1 MLSCWLGIAQVNQT
15 YNFNTNAQGWTGDFS
30 YTTTL
35 PCDVGSIRVN
45 LYSFNNNLSQISP
58 PLSISN
64 GSPITMTFDTKAI
77 NWSGSGAASPN
88 AYNLNVQW
96 SSAANG
102 PWTTIST
109 VTNTVSSA
117 TCANNSVTFTP
128 ATAVFYVRFN
138 STIVGSND
146 IYLYLDNIVLNQ
158 AVGACDP
165 VNNLA
170 LTSNTPNS
178 AGFTWNQNGST
189 VTNYEYEVRTTGLP
203 GSGAT
208 GLVDSG
214 TSNTTTATT
223 NLLTPN
229 TAYVF
234 YVRKNCGSSTFSE
247 WNLINFRTPCVAF
260 DVPFFEG
267 FNSDSTTENCWT
279 VINANG
285 DTDAWNMSSTT
296 AQEGNQ
302 AAVLYTDG
310 NGGSNDDWLI
320 SPAIN
325 MTGQMRLRFY
335 YRVQS
340 EWEPNDF
347 EILFST
353 TGNQPANF
361 TNVVMPLASFNNTT
375 YQEMLLYFDNVG
387 TNVGYIAF
395 RVPPGGL
402 DGWNLYID
410 NVRIDQAPTC
420 IEVESI
426 TVGEVSKNTAAFSW
440 TPTLSS
446 ATATYTWEVRTSGL
460 PGSGATGL
468 AQTGTTAAGVT
479 ADVAENLDPSTEYFF
494 YVRANCSA
502 TDSSAWDEQQ
512 IKFTTMC
519 NYPDLLSTTPDEIC
533 GIGSGNLSAT
543 STGGILMWSDTPN
556 GVPLFTGAD
565 FQTPIVN
572 TSTTFYVKTGII
584 TPNTVVQVGSGIS
597 GFTGAGET
605 PYYHG
610 WGGQKAQ
617 YIFRAE
623 ELLAAGLAAGPINS
637 MSFDVVTAGSTLN
650 DFSLAIGT
658 TTQSTG
664 TLTYVT
670 GLTQVVAPFS
680 HVINVGL
687 NNFAFN
693 TPFVWDGISNIVI
706 QTSYSNNNYG
716 GSTSSTRSS
725 NVGFVSTSYRYSDN
739 VTSAVMLANTT
750 ASYTSS
756 VRPNVHING
765 VGLCSSPSTPVL
777 LTVTP
782 PAELVLS
789 AETLET
795 CQGNFT
801 DVLTITAGAQNYDT
815 YQWSPSIGV
824 SGNAQSGWT
833 FNPQETTT
841 YTLVAS
847 QSEGVCSID
856 IPVTI
861 EVTSLGYEILD
872 ETYVTCEGDVLELS
886 ITAEEIDINT
896 LPSVDLLS
904 LGFNTSTDL
913 GVTLNGNN
921 TTMTHLTNFY
931 SEGNGSIKLFPNTSA
946 NANIEINQ
954 TVDLSNSYGLLLEFD
969 QVALLENQ
977 YWAYDYGYI
986 QYSTNNGNTWT
997 TFTKNQYL
1005 GQASIQSFVTTND
1018 MRFARDSY
1026 SDWAGT
1032 MNNSKW
1038 KSEKFFLPYELSMN
1052 NLKLRFVIVSDG
1064 IVTDD
1069 SWYIDNIKIKKV
1081 SLPEIEWSPA
1091 THLFVDQ
1098 QMTQPYAGESI
1109 GTVYFSNTQSGNYP
1123 YTVNISNDLVG
1134 CETTI
1139 STKVIIPELIFQ
1151 GLTNPYYCTATSVED
1166 LEFDAQPGV
1175 EYVWYATLN
1184 SQTPI
1189 TTIPSTGIYYVRI
1202 VTDQC
1207 SSSKQPVQITIIG
1220 NANITVSNSQ
1230 SFCDGATVSDL
1241 VAIPSN
1247 SAGTVQWFA
1256 SANDTQPLDGSVTL
1270 VNGTTYY
1277 ANQILH
1283 GCESIKIPVTVQI
1296 YATPSPL
1303 TTSELIV
1310 CANSTVGSIVIE
1322 NTNALHWYVS
1332 ATSTTPIP
1340 SQTILTS
1347 GTYYIA
1353 KYVAVCDSPRVAV
1366 NVEVVAN
1373 LTQPQVNV
1381 IDICGSGIVGDL
1393 NAFVSG
1399 TNGAAE
1405 LRWFVSATAT
1415 TPLPASQNLTTG
1427 TYYVEQYLTGCSSP
1441 RKAVAVRVTS
1451 KVAPVINAQQV
1462 CQGTLISEISIP
1474 SVSGTTYNWHLTPS
1488 STTALAANTVL
1499 TTGTYYVRRVQY
1511 GCISEPTAVSV
1522 NVLPIPSSPTGV
1534 TAQVFPQG
1542 SVLTDLEMDQAGIVW
1557 YISYEDALSG
1567 NNPLQPNIPLVDGQT
1582 YYGVVMNASG
1592 CASLPTAVTVEI
1604 FLGINDL
1611 DIANLK
1617 VYPNPTKDIVNISYK
1632 ESIDK
1637 VEVYSMLG
1645 QRVLESQSS
1654 DTNVSLDLSQLSSGT
1669 YMLKIVVGESSQL
1682 VKVIKK

>member
-1 MLSCWLGIAQVNQT
+1 MA
-15 YNFNTNAQGWTGDFS
+15 
-30 YTTTL
+30 
-35 PCDVGSIRVN
+35 
-45 LYSFNNNLSQISP
+45 
-58 PLSISN
+58 
-64 GSPITMTFDTKAI
+64 
-77 NWSGSGAASPN
+77 
-88 AYNLNVQW
+88 
-96 SSAANG
+96 
-102 PWTTIST
+102 
-109 VTNTVSSA
+109 
-117 TCANNSVTFTP
+117 
-128 ATAVFYVRFN
+128 
-138 STIVGSND
+138 
-146 IYLYLDNIVLNQ
+146 
-158 AVGACDP
+158 
-165 VNNLA
+165 
-170 LTSNTPNS
+170 
-178 AGFTWNQNGST
+178 
-189 VTNYEYEVRTTGLP
+189 
-203 GSGAT
+203 
-208 GLVDSG
+208 
-214 TSNTTTATT
+214 
-223 NLLTPN
+223 
-229 TAYVF
+229 
-234 YVRKNCGSSTFSE
+234 
-247 WNLINFRTPCVAF
+247 PCVAF

-801 DVLTITAGAQNYDT
+801 DVLTITAGAQNYDI
-815 YQWSPSIGV
+815 YQWSPSEGV
-824 SGNAQSGWT
+824 SGNAQTGWT

-856 IPVTI
+856 IEVTV

-872 ETYVTCEGDVLELS
+872 ESYVTCEGDVLELS
-886 ITAEEIDINT
+886 IASQDVDINT
-896 LPSVDLLS
+896 LPSLQMAAF
-904 LGFNTSTDL
+904 GFENATSL
-913 GVTLNGNN
+913 GVTLSGTGTTIAQN
-921 TTMTHLTNFY
+921 TSNS
-931 SEGNGSIKLFPNTSA
+931 SEGSSSLKWTYSDAALGYVTLDGTF
-946 NANIEINQ
+946 NAN
-954 TVDLSNSYGLLLEFD
+954 NSYGLLVEFD
-969 QVALLENQ
+969 HIAILESNS
-977 YWAYDYGYI
+977 WDWGHV
-986 QYSTNNGNTWT
+986 QYSLDGGTTWINFQQGNYLGTGTSMGAGVDGLKFSRSTYSEWNFIDSPTENLWRTEKLLLSPNGNDLSNV
-997 TFTKNQYL
+997 K
-1005 GQASIQSFVTTND
+1005 I
-1018 MRFARDSY
+1018 RFSLR
-1026 SDWAGT
+1026 SDFSGI
-1032 MNNSKW
+1032 
-1038 KSEKFFLPYELSMN
+1038 Y
-1052 NLKLRFVIVSDG
+1052 DG
-1064 IVTDD
+1064 
-1069 SWYIDNIKIKKV
+1069 WYIDNIKIKKV

-1098 QMTQPYAGESI
+1098 QMTQPYNGESV

-1139 STKVIIPELIFQ
+1139 STEVIIPELIFQ

-1230 SFCDGATVSDL
+1230 SFCDGSTVSDL

-1256 SANDTQPLDGSVTL
+1256 SANDTQPLDGSVAL

-1283 GCESIKIPVTVQI
+1283 GCESVKIPVTVQI

-1332 ATSTTPIP
+1332 ATSSTPIP

-1654 DTNVSLDLSQLSSGT
+1654 DTNVSLDLSQLASGT

>member
-15 YNFNTNAQGWTGDFS
+15 YNLNTNMQGWTGSFS
-30 YTTTL
+30 HTTTS
-35 PCDVGSIRVN
+35 PCDIGSIRAN
-45 LYSFNNNLSQISP
+45 LYSWNDNLSQVSP
-58 PLSISN
+58 MLSVSN
-64 GSPITMTFDTKAI
+64 GMPITMTFDTKAI
-77 NWSGSGAASPN
+77 NWSGGGAASAN

-96 SSAANG
+96 SSTANG

-109 VTNTVSSA
+109 VTNTTSSA

-158 AVGACDP
+158 AAGACDP

-170 LTSNTPNS
+170 ITSNTSSS
-178 AGFTWNQNGST
+178 AGFSWSQNGST

-203 GSGAT
+203 GSGTT

-214 TSNTTTATT
+214 TSNTTIATT
-223 NLLTPN
+223 NLLTAN

-247 WNLINFRTPCVAF
+247 WNLINFTTPCVAF
-260 DVPFFEG
+260 NVPFFEG
-267 FNSDSTTENCWT
+267 FNSDSTSENCWT
-279 VINANG
+279 VVNANG
-285 DTDAWNMSSTT
+285 DSDAWNMNSTT

-302 AAVLYTDG
+302 AAVLYTDYNSG
-310 NGGSNDDWLI
+310 NNDDWLI
-320 SPAIN
+320 TPAIN

-335 YRVQS
+335 YRVES
-340 EWEPNDF
+340 NGEPNDL
-347 EILFST
+347 EIRFST

-361 TNVVMPLASFNNTT
+361 TNIVMPLTSFSNTT
-375 YQEMLLYFDNVG
+375 YQEMVLYINNVG
-387 TNVGYIAF
+387 TNVGYVAF

-402 DGWNLYID
+402 DGWNIYID

-420 IEVESI
+420 IEIESI
-426 TVGEVSKNTAAFSW
+426 TVGEITKNTAAFSW
-440 TPTLSS
+440 SPTISS
-446 ATATYTWEVRTSGL
+446 ATATYTWEVRSSGL
-460 PGSGATGL
+460 PGSGAVGL
-468 AQTGTTAAGVT
+468 AQTGTTGSGITEAIAT
-479 ADVAENLDPSTEYFF
+479 NLDPSTEYFF

-502 TDSSAWDEQQ
+502 TDSSAWDEEQ

-519 NYPDLLSTTPDEIC
+519 NYPDLISTTADEIC
-533 GIGSGNLSAT
+533 GIGSGNLSA
-543 STGGILMWSDTPN
+543 SSAAGILMWSDTPN
-556 GVPLFTGAD
+556 GVPLYTGAN
-565 FQTPIVN
+565 FETPIVN

-584 TPNTVVQVGSGIS
+584 IPNTVVQVGFGLGASTSSG
-597 GFTGAGET
+597 TT

-623 ELLAAGLAAGPINS
+623 ELLAAGLAAGPITTL
-637 MSFDVVTAGSTLN
+637 SFDVVTAGVPLN

-658 TTQSTG
+658 TTQETAN
-664 TLTYVT
+664 LTYVT

-680 HVINVGL
+680 NAIVTGL
-687 NNFAFN
+687 NTFTFN
-693 TPFVWDGISNIVI
+693 APYVWDGTSNLVI

-716 GSTSSTRSS
+716 GATSSVRFH
-725 NVGFVSTSYRYSDN
+725 NPGFVCTSYRYTDG
-739 VTSAVMLANTT
+739 VTSATMLGNLT
-750 ASYTSS
+750 ASYTGNE
-756 VRPNVHING
+756 RPNTYFNG
-765 VGLCSSPSTPVL
+765 VGLCSSPATPVL

-782 PAELVLS
+782 PAELILS
-789 AETLET
+789 DSTLET

-801 DVLTITAGAQNYDT
+801 DVLTITAGAQNYDI
-815 YQWSPSIGV
+815 YQWSPSEGV
-824 SGNAQSGWT
+824 SGNAQTGWT
-833 FNPQETTT
+833 FNPQETNT

-856 IPVTI
+856 IEVTV

-872 ETYVTCEGDVLELS
+872 ESYVTCEGDILELS
-886 ITAEEIDINT
+886 IMASDIDINL
-896 LPSVDLLS
+896 LPALTAATYSFEDAS
-904 LGFNTSTDL
+904 NF
-913 GVTLNGNN
+913 GVTLSGNGTTISQNN
-921 TTMTHLTNFY
+921 TYSTLGSSSLKWTYDSNASSYLTLDQTF
-931 SEGNGSIKLFPNTSA
+931 NG
-946 NANIEINQ
+946 
-954 TVDLSNSYGLLLEFD
+954 SNSYGILVEFD
-969 QVALLENQ
+969 HVAMLENT
-977 YWAYDYGYI
+977 YWDYGYV
-986 QYSTNNGNTWT
+986 QYSLDGGNTWIN
-997 TFTKNQYL
+997 FQQPQYL
-1005 GQASIQSFVTTND
+1005 GQALGMGAGATGLK
-1018 MRFARDSY
+1018 FASNSY
-1026 SDWAGT
+1026 SQWSGGV
-1032 MNNSKW
+1032 MNSNDLW
-1038 KSEKFFLPYELSMN
+1038 RHERLYLPSTN
-1052 NLKLRFVIVSDG
+1052 NDLNNVKIRFNLIADG
-1064 IVTDD
+1064 IFEYDG
-1069 SWYIDNIKIKKV
+1069 WYIDNVKVKYV
-1081 SLPEIEWSPA
+1081 SLPEIEWAPA
-1091 THLFVDQ
+1091 TNLYLDEA
-1098 QMTQPYAGESI
+1098 MTQPYNGESV
-1109 GTVYFSNTQSGNYP
+1109 GTVYFQNNQSGNYP
-1123 YTVNISNDLVG
+1123 YTVNISNDLVA

-1139 STKVIIPELIFQ
+1139 ATEVIIPELIFP
-1151 GLTNPYYCTATSVED
+1151 GLTNSYYCTATDVED
-1166 LEFDAQPGV
+1166 LMFDAQPGV

-1230 SFCDGATVSDL
+1230 SFCDGSTVSDL

-1256 SANDTQPLDGSVTL
+1256 SANDTQPLDGSVAL

-1283 GCESIKIPVTVQI
+1283 GCESVKIPVTVQI

-1427 TYYVEQYLTGCSSP
+1427 TYYVEQYLTDCSSP

-1542 SVLTDLEMDQAGIVW
+1542 SELTDLEMDQAGVVW
-1557 YISYEDALSG
+1557 YISYEDAISG

-1654 DTNVSLDLSQLSSGT
+1654 DTNVSLDLSQLASGT